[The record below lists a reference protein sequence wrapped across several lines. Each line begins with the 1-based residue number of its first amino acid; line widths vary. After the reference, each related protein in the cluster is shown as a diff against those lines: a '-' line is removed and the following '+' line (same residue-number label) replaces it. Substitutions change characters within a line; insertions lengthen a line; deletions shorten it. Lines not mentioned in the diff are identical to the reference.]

1 MSFLI
6 TASLF
11 VTLAVVVSLALVHPG
26 EATMI
31 IEEREFGAWF
41 PNFRHGDAQCVLKA
55 MAPAELPSP
64 ILVASSMEPVVAG
77 QIGDNSALELDGPYE
92 IAIFEDDTGTYA
104 IVAAYESD
112 TVQIIDITDPSN
124 PAETATV
131 MSGTNF
137 ALNGPVVFEVF
148 EDGTGTYVIVV
159 EFHGRIL
166 IFDIADPSN
175 PAEMANVRDGTN
187 NVLWGPHGIEVFGD
201 GTDTYAIITSFNDY
215 NIIKILNITDPSS
228 PTAVGTVRGGFGA
241 LPDGPIGIEVFGNG
255 TGTFAIVTAYS
266 NYTVLIIDIT
276 DPSNPTV
283 VASVTDVV
291 GVSQDVWDSP
301 SSPADI
307 ANARGGTILALDGAW
322 DVAVFG
328 NGTGT
333 FAIVTAYDCDAI
345 QIIDITD
352 PSNPTALASI
362 VDSDSLVLDGPTD
375 IEILGGGTGTYAAIA
390 SHDNDTVQ
398 IINITDPSNPT
409 VLANVVGSD
418 NLVLDGPTD
427 IEVFEKDTGTYV
439 TVASYGTDT
448 VTILWFDFDPGVPH
462 DAGMP
467 HDAES
472 PEYESARPIIRMW
485 SGLEPELATDAQLLA
500 SLDLDYPGAEIP
512 NWMMVNLGPMVSRG
526 DITVGEF
533 VTALEYVL
541 DTIYSRM

>member
-1 MSFLI
+1 MSLLI

-26 EATMI
+26 EATVI

-64 ILVASSMEPVVAG
+64 ILVTPNIEYVVAG
-77 QIGDNSALELDGPYE
+77 QLSDNSALELDGPYE

-112 TVQIIDITDPSN
+112 TVQIIDITYPSN
-124 PAETATV
+124 PIAMVTI
-131 MSGTNF
+131 MNGTNF
-137 ALNGPVVFEVF
+137 ALNGPVVVEVF
-148 EDGTGTYVIVV
+148 EDGTGTYAIVV
-159 EFHGRIL
+159 EFNRRIL
-166 IFDIADPSN
+166 IFDITDPSN
-175 PAEMANVRDGTN
+175 PTEVANVRDKTN
-187 NVLWGPHGIEVFGD
+187 YANGPHGIEVFGD
-201 GTDTYAIITSFNDY
+201 GTDTYAIVTSFN
-215 NIIKILNITDPSS
+215 NAVQIIDITNPSR
-228 PTAVGTVRGGFGA
+228 PTVVATVMDGSGF
-241 LPDGPIGIEVFGNG
+241 LLDGPIDIEVFGDG
-255 TGTFAIVTAYS
+255 TGTYAIVTAYGS
-266 NYTVLIIDIT
+266 YTVLIIDIA
-276 DPSNPTV
+276 DPLRPTV
-283 VASVTDVV
+283 VASVTDFV
-291 GVSQDVWDSP
+291 GISQDVWGSP
-301 SSPADI
+301 SSPTDI
-307 ANARGGTILALDGAW
+307 ANARGGTILALDGVW
-322 DVAVFG
+322 DVAVFE
-328 NGTGT
+328 NGTGA

-345 QIIDITD
+345 QIINITD

-375 IEILGGGTGTYAAIA
+375 IEILGGGTGASTYAAVA
-390 SHDNDTVQ
+390 SYDNDMIQ
-398 IINITDPSNPT
+398 IIDITDPSNPN
-409 VLANVVGSD
+409 VLANIVGSD

-439 TVASYGTDT
+439 AVASYNTNT
-448 VTILWFDFDPGVPH
+448 IPILWFDFDPDTPH
-462 DAGMP
+462 DASMP
-467 HDAES
+467 RDAES

-512 NWMMVNLGPMVSRG
+512 NWMMANLGPMVSLG

-541 DTIYSRM
+541 DTIYPRM